1 MKLWDNIMTSLK
13 ARKGEFLG
21 TSGNE
26 EKISKKINS
35 GNSVNISNPTSQ
47 RTFTKGEQ
55 TRNNKGQFE
64 KRSYTTG
71 NIDIG
76 DTTDQYSKKDYA
88 KTGEVVSS
96 AISNFE
102 YDPKTGLAN
111 ITFVGGEKPYEYK
124 MTPEE
129 VDQFINTDSKGRF
142 VAKKMNHNPHF
153 RSPNY

>member
-1 MKLWDNIMTSLK
+1 MKLWDSISASLK

-26 EKISKKINS
+26 EKISNKINS

-96 AISNFE
+96 AIDSAR
-102 YDPKTGLAN
+102 YDPSDDSLN
-111 ITFVGGEKPYEYK
+111 ITYKGGSKEYK
-124 MTPEE
+124 FQAGGPEGVME
-129 VDQFINTDSKGRF
+129 WVNAPSKGQITQEWRTT
-142 VAKKMNHNPHF
+142 HRYPG
-153 RSPNY
+153 Y

>member
-1 MKLWDNIMTSLK
+1 MAGFWNNIASSLK

-26 EKISKKINS
+26 DKINKRLDE
-35 GNSVNISNPTSQ
+35 NKSVNIANPTSQ

-88 KTGEVVSS
+88 KTGEIVSS
-96 AISNFE
+96 AISNAR
-102 YDPKTGLAN
+102 YDPKDNSLN
-111 ITFVGGEKPYEYK
+111 ITYQGGNKEYK
-124 MTPEE
+124 FAATPEDVQE
-129 VDQFINTDSKGRF
+129 WIDAPSKGRITQEWRET
-142 VAKKMNHNPHF
+142 HRYPG
-153 RSPNY
+153 Y